1 MSYNVLLRPWKR
13 AERGAPIQDVRGGN
27 SDFDQNGIRRFRD
40 YQAIRAKTQWWLNL
54 NPLELA
60 STSKTPLSYTLVY
73 LANYTFFFKLQRSPK
88 TPLWKLIKIFQ
99 LKERNF
105 VIIRPTDFLRFWGE
119 IPSILH
125 LAERI
130 KDLYLSIYS
139 SPSLRTDIGTVHFF
153 G

>member
-1 MSYNVLLRPWKR
+1 MMV
-13 AERGAPIQDVRGGN
+13 
-27 SDFDQNGIRRFRD
+27 F
-40 YQAIRAKTQWWLNL
+40 L

-73 LANYTFFFKLQRSPK
+73 LANYTFFKLQRSPK

-119 IPSILH
+119 IPNILH

-130 KDLYLSIYS
+130 KNLYLSIYS